1 MATPDYTAFEKLIGA
16 DLSSRLL
23 SLTEKI
29 DSTNKTLKKVS
40 DNIIAANE
48 RQNRRQNKFQAIYLI
63 LTAFIVIAASSSAYF
78 AYKSIKISSGQ
89 QSLQTTQV
97 ILEIVTAVKETIQD
111 LQVTSSG
118 HENTKKAKISP
129 IKEQNKVDQ
138 NLGDNKETSQEGV
151 NP

>member
-1 MATPDYTAFEKLIGA
+1 MPTPDYTAFEKLIGA

-29 DSTNKTLKKVS
+29 DSTNKALKKVS
-40 DNIIAANE
+40 EDIIAANE

-89 QSLQTTQV
+89 QSLQTAQV

-111 LQVTSSG
+111 LQVTSDG
-118 HENTKKAKISP
+118 RENAKKTKITP
-129 IKEQNKVDQ
+129 IKEQNKIDQ
-138 NLGDNKETSQEGV
+138 NLKDSKESSQKGV
-151 NP
+151 SP